1 MLRKTKI
8 ITGVLT
14 VVVLLGLI
22 TGGVYW
28 YGISRNVEIE
38 KIGEVT
44 LTPKQDIKLGALVTA
59 QVTVKCPWQRRPVAA
74 QATVGKGAR
83 KLSEPVITRQVTKLG
98 YTLWNI
104 AVPMKP
110 FRTGEIPQG
119 DLQITFSRDKRTKNP
134 KNDNSMQLTIPSF
147 KVMPLPLNANSVPTI
162 AGKMAE
168 VAQTK
173 VWQSYWL
180 RIAAGVIAVIIIIV
194 VILHRSKKVVA
205 IVITSWERA
214 LSQLGGLR
222 SDVAT
227 GHVDLGICFSR
238 LTDIVRLYLEQRFTL
253 KSSKQTTYEF
263 LAELKQSTSPLEDSQ
278 RDFLK
283 KFMQSA
289 DLVKF
294 AKLAPDAEQLNHAM
308 DRAEA
313 LIKETEPEE
322 VKK

>member
-8 ITGVLT
+8 ITGILT
-14 VVVLLGLI
+14 VVVMLALAA
-22 TGGVYW
+22 GGVYW
-28 YGISRNVEIE
+28 YGISRNIAIE

-44 LTPKQDIKLGALVTA
+44 LTPAQDIKLGSLVTA
-59 QVTVKCPWQRRPVAA
+59 NITIKCPWQRRPVAA
-74 QATVGKGAR
+74 QATVGKGCR
-83 KLSEPVITRQVTKLG
+83 KLSEPLITRQVTKLG
-98 YTLWNI
+98 YTLWNV
-104 AVPMKP
+104 ALPMKP
-110 FRTGEIPQG
+110 FRTGEIPKG
-119 DLQITFSRDKRTKNP
+119 DLQITFSRDKRAKTP
-134 KNDNSMQLTIPSF
+134 KNDTLMQLVIPPF
-147 KVMPLPLNANSVPTI
+147 KVAPLPLDANSAPTI
-162 AGKMAE
+162 AGKIAE
-168 VAQTK
+168 IEQITGWK
-173 VWQSYWL
+173 SYWI
-180 RIAAGVIAVIIIIV
+180 RIVAGLLAVIIIV
-194 VILHRSKKVVA
+194 VVLLRRNKKVVA
-205 IVITSWERA
+205 VVITSWERA

-263 LAELKQSTSPLEDSQ
+263 LAELKKSSSPLEASQ

-283 KFMQSA
+283 KFMQAA

-294 AKLAPDAEQLNHAM
+294 AKLDPNEEQLNNAM